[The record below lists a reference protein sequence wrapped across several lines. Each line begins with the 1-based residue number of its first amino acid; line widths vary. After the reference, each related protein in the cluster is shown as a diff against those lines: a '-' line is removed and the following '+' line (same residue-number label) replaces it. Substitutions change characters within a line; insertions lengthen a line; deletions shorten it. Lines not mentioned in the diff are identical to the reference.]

1 MKSIISINNKFMDI
15 IPKYLVEIISRY
27 PSTNG
32 VEVCINFNSEEE
44 RKYLDELVFELNRNN
59 LILQIHAD
67 VTLELDKQ
75 IEYMKELEKY
85 SDLLGYPIVVT
96 IHTIYDDDKEISK
109 NKTIDYLSELISGI
123 DTNKIVICLE
133 NLNDSSGKDRLNK
146 EEIKS
151 LVLND
156 ESIYF
161 TYDMGHELADYG
173 DLSHLDEYMLED
185 IRNIHIHTHDDQGRD
200 HLPIYPGD
208 EYSNNILKGLLYLEV
223 NKYKYNIV
231 YEYDLYEC
239 RGETT
244 EEQLIDYLQSIDY
257 VSEKYR

>member
-15 IPKYLVEIISRY
+15 IPKDLVEIISRY

-85 SDLLGYPIVVT
+85 SDLLGYHIVVT
-96 IHTIYDDDKEISK
+96 IHSIYDEDKEVSK
-109 NKTIDYLSELISGI
+109 NKTIDYLSNLLSNI
-123 DTNKIVICLE
+123 DSDKIIIALE
-133 NLNDSSGKDRLNK
+133 NLNDGINLDRLGKDD
-146 EEIKS
+146 IKGI
-151 LVLND
+151 VLND
-156 ESIYF
+156 EKIFF
-161 TYDMGHELADYG
+161 TYDMGHELAEYG
-173 DLSHLDEYMLED
+173 DLSHLDKYMLED
-185 IRNIHIHTHDDQGRD
+185 IRNIHIHTHNEKGRD
-200 HLPIYPGD
+200 HLPIYPND